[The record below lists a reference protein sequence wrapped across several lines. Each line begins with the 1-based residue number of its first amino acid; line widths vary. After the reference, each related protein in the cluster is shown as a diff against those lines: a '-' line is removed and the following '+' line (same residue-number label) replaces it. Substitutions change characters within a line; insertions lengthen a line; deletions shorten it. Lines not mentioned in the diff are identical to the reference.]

1 MIPLAQ
7 NIKRYFSFKEL
18 AIVLLAVVLSVSVGV
33 AVFLNLKK
41 EVVISDD
48 GNQIAVKTMKTTV
61 REVLEQNGITLRD
74 IDYINLSLDSK
85 LQKMKK
91 NEINIKRAFP
101 VYVQVDGQ
109 EVTLMTY
116 KDTVKET
123 LDEGKIVLNEKDR
136 LEGAVLEDSVQKE
149 MKLKIVR
156 VTEQEYAENLSV
168 PFNVVRKENTHMDM
182 GKENVLVQGNE
193 GVREK
198 KFKITL
204 EDGME
209 VARQLVSDA
218 IVANP
223 IDKIIEFGTV
233 LNHKTARG
241 DVVRYKNVLDMR
253 ATAYTASYKD
263 TGKGPGDPGFGITA
277 SGMAVR
283 KGIIAVDPR
292 VIPLGTRVYVEVAG
306 DTPDYGFAVA
316 ADTGGAIKG
325 DLIDLYYD
333 EQGYVDR
340 WGVKRVKVY
349 ILNDQ

>member
-1 MIPLAQ
+1 MIPLAK

-41 EVVISDD
+41 EVVINDD

-136 LEGAVLEDSVQKE
+136 LEGAALEDSVQKE

-198 KFKITL
+198 KFKITF

-209 VARQLVSDA
+209 VARQLISDA
-218 IVANP
+218 IIANP

-241 DVVRYKNVLDMR
+241 DIVRYKNVLDMR

-292 VIPLGTRVYVEVAG
+292 VIPLGTKVYVEVAG

>member
-33 AVFLNLKK
+33 AVFLSLKK
-41 EVVISDD
+41 EVVINDD

-136 LEGAVLEDSVQKE
+136 LEGAVLEDSVRKE

-198 KFKITL
+198 KFKITF

-209 VARQLVSDA
+209 VARQLISDA
-218 IVANP
+218 IIANP

-241 DVVRYKNVLDMR
+241 DIVRYKNVLDMR